1 MANTM
6 NLSFTKV
13 KHYLTELNYEIVEEN
28 ADECVLVIDHE
39 ETGINHMVLCCA
51 DPILII
57 EQYLC
62 EIKQISLETYRLL
75 LQKNRDIIHGAF
87 ALDESGKKL
96 IFRDTLVLETLDLD
110 ELESTF
116 NSLGLLLSEFT
127 QQIIEI
133 STPKS

>member
-1 MANTM
+1 MTNTM
-6 NLSFTKV
+6 NPSFTKV
-13 KHYLTELNYEIVEEN
+13 KNYLTELNYEIVEEN
-28 ADECVLVIDHE
+28 EKEGILIIDNE
-39 ETGINHMVLCCA
+39 DTGVSHMVLCCA
-51 DPILII
+51 EPILIM

-87 ALDESGKKL
+87 ALDISGTKL

-133 STPKS
+133 STKK

>member
-1 MANTM
+1 M

-13 KHYLTELNYEIVEEN
+13 KNYLTELNYEIVEEN
-28 ADECVLVIDHE
+28 EADGILIIDNE
-39 ETGINHMVLCCA
+39 ETGVSHMVLCCA
-51 DPILII
+51 EPILII

-62 EIKQISLETYRLL
+62 EIQAISLETYRML

-87 ALDESGKKL
+87 VLDESGSKL
-96 IFRDTLVLETLDLD
+96 IFRDTLVLDTLDLD

-133 STPKS
+133 STKR

>member
-1 MANTM
+1 M

-13 KHYLTELNYEIVEEN
+13 KNYLTDLNYEIVEEN
-28 ADECVLVIDHE
+28 ADECVLIIDHE
-39 ETGINHMVLCCA
+39 ETGISHMVLCCA
-51 DPILII
+51 DPILIM

-62 EIKQISLETYRLL
+62 EIKQINLETYRLL

-96 IFRDTLVLETLDLD
+96 IFRDTLLLDTLDLD

-133 STPKS
+133 STKK

>member
-1 MANTM
+1 MKP
-6 NLSFTKV
+6 SFTKV
-13 KHYLTELNYEIVEEN
+13 KNYLTELNYEIVEEN
-28 ADECVLVIDHE
+28 EKEGILIIDNE
-39 ETGINHMVLCCA
+39 ETGVSHMVLCCA
-51 DPILII
+51 DPILIM

-62 EIKQISLETYRLL
+62 EIKQVSLETYRLL

-87 ALDESGKKL
+87 ALDVSGTKL
-96 IFRDTLVLETLDLD
+96 IFRDTLVLDTLDLD

-133 STPKS
+133 STKK

>member
-1 MANTM
+1 M
-6 NLSFTKV
+6 NPSFTKV
-13 KHYLTELNYEIVEEN
+13 KNYLTELNYEIVEEN
-28 ADECVLVIDHE
+28 EKEGILIIDNE
-39 ETGINHMVLCCA
+39 ETGVSHMVLCCA
-51 DPILII
+51 DPILIM

-62 EIKQISLETYRLL
+62 EIKQVSLETYRML

-87 ALDESGKKL
+87 ALDNSGTKL

-133 STPKS
+133 STKK

>member
-1 MANTM
+1 M
-6 NLSFTKV
+6 NLSFTKI
-13 KHYLTELNYEIVEEN
+13 KNYLTELNYEIVEEN
-28 ADECVLVIDHE
+28 AEECVLIIDNE
-39 ETGINHMVLCCA
+39 DTGISHMVLCCA

-87 ALDESGKKL
+87 ALDESGRKL

>member
-1 MANTM
+1 M
-6 NLSFTKV
+6 NPTFTKV
-13 KHYLTELNYEIVEEN
+13 KNYLTELNYEIVEEN
-28 ADECVLVIDHE
+28 TEDGVLIIDHE
-39 ETGINHMVLCCA
+39 ETGISHMVLCCA

-62 EIKQISLETYRLL
+62 EIKKISLETYRVL

-87 ALDESGKKL
+87 ALDDSGTRL
-96 IFRDTLVLETLDLD
+96 IFRDTLVLETLDLN

-127 QQIIEI
+127 QQIIDI
-133 STPKS
+133 SSEK

>member
-1 MANTM
+1 MTNTM
-6 NLSFTKV
+6 NPSFTKV
-13 KHYLTELNYEIVEEN
+13 KNYLTELNYEIVEEN
-28 ADECVLVIDHE
+28 EKEGILIIDNE
-39 ETGINHMVLCCA
+39 DTGVSHMVLCCA
-51 DPILII
+51 EPILIM

-87 ALDESGKKL
+87 ALDVSGTKL

-133 STPKS
+133 STKK

>member
-1 MANTM
+1 MNTYY
-6 NLSFTKV
+6 TKV
-13 KHYLTELNYEIVEEN
+13 KNYLTELNYEIVEEN
-28 ADECVLVIDHE
+28 EAEGILIIDNE
-39 ETGINHMVLCCA
+39 ETGVSHMVLCCA
-51 DPILII
+51 EPILII

-62 EIKQISLETYRLL
+62 EIKQVSLETYRLL

-87 ALDESGKKL
+87 ALDQSGTKL
-96 IFRDTLVLETLDLD
+96 IFRDTLVLDTLDLD

-133 STPKS
+133 SSEN

>member
-1 MANTM
+1 
-6 NLSFTKV
+6 
-13 KHYLTELNYEIVEEN
+13 
-28 ADECVLVIDHE
+28 
-39 ETGINHMVLCCA
+39 MVLCCA

-62 EIKQISLETYRLL
+62 EIKQVNLETYRLL

>member
-1 MANTM
+1 MTNTM
-6 NLSFTKV
+6 NPSFTKV
-13 KHYLTELNYEIVEEN
+13 KNYLTELNYEIVEES
-28 ADECVLVIDHE
+28 EKEGILIIDNE
-39 ETGINHMVLCCA
+39 DTGVSHMVLCCA
-51 DPILII
+51 DPILIM

-62 EIKQISLETYRLL
+62 EIKQLSLETYRML

-87 ALDESGKKL
+87 ALDISGTKL

-133 STPKS
+133 STKK

>member
-1 MANTM
+1 MKP
-6 NLSFTKV
+6 SFTKV
-13 KHYLTELNYEIVEEN
+13 KNYLTELNYEIVEEN
-28 ADECVLVIDHE
+28 EEDGVLIIDNE
-39 ETGINHMVLCCA
+39 DTGVSHMVLCCA
-51 DPILII
+51 DPILIM

-62 EIKQISLETYRLL
+62 EIKQVSLETYRLL

-87 ALDESGKKL
+87 ALDVSGTKL

-133 STPKS
+133 STKK

>member
-1 MANTM
+1 MNTYY
-6 NLSFTKV
+6 TKV
-13 KHYLTELNYEIVEEN
+13 KNYLTELNYEIVEEN
-28 ADECVLVIDHE
+28 EAEGVLIIDNE
-39 ETGINHMVLCCA
+39 ETGVSHMVLCCA
-51 DPILII
+51 EPILII

-62 EIKQISLETYRLL
+62 EIKQVSLETYRLL

-87 ALDESGKKL
+87 ALDQSGTKL
-96 IFRDTLVLETLDLD
+96 IFRDTLVLDTLDLN

-133 STPKS
+133 SSEN

>member
-1 MANTM
+1 M
-6 NLSFTKV
+6 NLSFTKI
-13 KHYLTELNYEIVEEN
+13 KNYLTELNYEIVEEN
-28 ADECVLVIDHE
+28 ADECVLIIDNE
-39 ETGINHMVLCCA
+39 ETGISHMVLCCA

-87 ALDESGKKL
+87 ALDESGRKL